1 MSEIKIVRL
10 NSGEEILCKH
20 TLKDGMHTLEK
31 PLVIIPTGEGKIGF
45 MGWMP
50 YADIEK
56 TGVNISDSF
65 VAFVVL
71 LDLLECLYLVLLS
84 SFPFLILLP
93 FSIFPSLSSLINSSL
108 FNVCTNLS
116 SLIFYFLPIVD
127 FMIILNFVF

>member
-65 VAFVVL
+65 VAFVVDPDKEL
-71 LDLLECLYLVLLS
+71 KQDYVG
-84 SFPFLILLP
+84 FTTGVVAPVKNNKKVVV
-93 FSIFPSLSSLINSSL
+93 PSLNPTWDEEDNDNMVLKGPQGRSK
-108 FNVCTNLS
+108 
-116 SLIFYFLPIVD
+116 
-127 FMIILNFVF
+127 